1 MIVQILVQLLQVR
14 HRISLLTSL
23 HHLTLITNKLEN
35 ASENADDCISPNSE
49 ISQPNSE
56 EINSDTPANSN
67 TETLGPLNEHRS
79 PVSETYLQS
88 VIPDYPVIME
98 EDNANN
104 SSTGR
109 KVYNIAPGESK
120 LPVSND

>member
-109 KVYNIAPGESK
+109 EIYNIAPGESK

>member
-1 MIVQILVQLLQVR
+1 MQMIVLVQIL
-14 HRISLLTSL
+14 ISQ
-23 HHLTLITNKLEN
+23 
-35 ASENADDCISPNSE
+35 

-109 KVYNIAPGESK
+109 EVYNNAPGESK

>member
-1 MIVQILVQLLQVR
+1 MTQNQLTD
-14 HRISLLTSL
+14 ITTPPNSP
-23 HHLTLITNKLEN
+23 TNKLEN

-109 KVYNIAPGESK
+109 EVYNISPGESK